1 MRQVAAICFR
11 LRGTRFASQSR
22 FPWCDRFVALRKAKH
37 RGLLCWCRFLRRA
50 TERETAVQKREKM
63 ARWLAETMLGFAW
76 DDLPNKEET
85 ADAQAGLLVAAD
97 EALRIA
103 NEGEGA

>member
-1 MRQVAAICFR
+1 M
-11 LRGTRFASQSR
+11 
-22 FPWCDRFVALRKAKH
+22 
-37 RGLLCWCRFLRRA
+37 
-50 TERETAVQKREKM
+50 QKREKM